1 MDTRLRVWTAV
12 ADYLTAYER
21 VTLAQSNSD
30 ICSVLKSTLT
40 SQFDALWKYR
50 KWKRSLMAS
59 EKSQQMRR
67 NAVLVEDKNWYPELV
82 FALDYEPVESVEP
95 GKSLFRNQCGDLLVV
110 PSSVVDDTEEEEIAS
125 DYTHLAEGR
134 FAPIDFS
141 NPNDLLKRQK
151 AMLSRVAEKQEMDLQ
166 ARKQQFLRC
175 YRGQCIWGIILCHG
189 GYFAIG
195 IFDRSSKCLF
205 HESDHRYVSRKKQG
219 GRQMAKDKHSGSNI
233 HSAGSSVRREMEK
246 KHQEAIEAI
255 LTAHKAELSRCDAI
269 FLHAPGVNRGFFVAE
284 GAPLRDLKDR
294 IRSVGMTAGRANYTE
309 VQRIQQELA
318 TVELRLASLS
328 L

>member
-1 MDTRLRVWTAV
+1 MDKRLKGWTAV

-21 VTLAQSNSD
+21 VTLSQSNSD
-30 ICSVLKSTLT
+30 ICAVLKPTLT
-40 SQFDALWKYR
+40 PQFDALRKYQ
-50 KWKRSLMAS
+50 KWKKGLIAS
-59 EKSQQMRR
+59 DEFQRMRG
-67 NAVLVEDKNWYPELV
+67 NSVIVEDKQWYPELV
-82 FALDYEPVESVEP
+82 FALDYEPVESAEP

-110 PSSVVDDTEEEEIAS
+110 PSTVVNEAEEEEIAT
-125 DYTHLAEGR
+125 DFTHLAEGR

-151 AMLSRVAEKQEMDLQ
+151 ALLSRVADKQEMDSQ
-166 ARKQQFLRC
+166 ERKQQFLRC
-175 YRGQCIWGIILCHG
+175 YKGQCIWGIILCHG
-189 GYFAIG
+189 GYFALG
-195 IFDRSSKCLF
+195 VFDRSSKCLF

-219 GRQMAKDKHSGSNI
+219 GRQMAKDKHSGSSI

-255 LTAHKAELSRCDAI
+255 LTAHKAELAKCDAI

-284 GAPLRDLKDR
+284 GAPLRGLKDR